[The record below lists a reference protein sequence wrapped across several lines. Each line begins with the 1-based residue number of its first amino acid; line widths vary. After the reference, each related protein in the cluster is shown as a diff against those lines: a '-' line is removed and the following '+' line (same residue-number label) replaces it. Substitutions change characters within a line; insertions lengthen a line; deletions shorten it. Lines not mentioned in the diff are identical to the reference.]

1 MELKL
6 TDLQLDA
13 LREIGSIGA
22 GNAATGLSKMLNKR
36 ISISLP
42 STKVVKLEKVPELLG
57 GAESLVAAVYFQV
70 TGPFLGTI
78 LLIFSLKEALRLV
91 DMLLNKKN
99 GETQILDEFAGSAL
113 KELGNISAGSYL
125 SALSEVV
132 KMRLMHS
139 IPGLATDMLQAV
151 LDGVLIKLALEAE
164 SALVVDTEFKVEENK
179 VQGHFL
185 FLPEPEGLEVIL
197 EKLGVRSQEFGD
209 D

>member
-13 LREIGSIGA
+13 LREIGTIGA

-36 ISISLP
+36 ISISVP
-42 STKVVKLEKVPELLG
+42 STKVVNLEKVPELLG

-70 TGPFLGTI
+70 TGPFLGSI
-78 LLIFSLKEALRLV
+78 LLIFPLKEALKLV
-91 DMLLNKKN
+91 DMLLGRKN
-99 GETQILDEFAGSAL
+99 GETQILDEFSSSAL

-164 SALVVDTEFKVEENK
+164 NALVVDTEFKVEENK

-185 FLPEPEGLEVIL
+185 FLPAPEGLEVVL
-197 EKLGVRSQEFGD
+197 EKLGVWS
-209 D
+209 

>member
-13 LREIGSIGA
+13 LREIGTIGA

-36 ISISLP
+36 ISISVP

-57 GAESLVAAVYFQV
+57 GAESLVVAVYFQV
-70 TGPFLGTI
+70 IGLFLGSI

-91 DMLLNKKN
+91 DMLLDRKN
-99 GETQILDEFAGSAL
+99 GETQILDEFSSSAL

-164 SALVVDTEFKVEENK
+164 NALVVDTEFKVEENK

-185 FLPEPEGLEVIL
+185 FLPEPEGLEVVL
-197 EKLGVRSQEFGD
+197 EKLGVRS
-209 D
+209 

>member
-13 LREIGSIGA
+13 LREIGTIGA

-36 ISISLP
+36 ISISVP

-57 GAESLVAAVYFQV
+57 GAESLVAVVYFQV

-91 DMLLNKKN
+91 DMLLGRKN
-99 GETQILDEFAGSAL
+99 GETRLLDEFSGSAL

-125 SALSEVV
+125 TALSEVV
-132 KMRLMHS
+132 KMRLIHS
-139 IPGLATDMLQAV
+139 TPGLATDMLEAV

-164 SALVVDTEFKVEENK
+164 NALVVDTEFEVEENK

-185 FLPEPEGLEVIL
+185 FLPEPQGLEVIL
-197 EKLGVRSQEFGD
+197 EKLGVG
-209 D
+209 

>member
-6 TDLQLDA
+6 SDLQLDA
-13 LREIGSIGA
+13 LREIGTIGA

-36 ISISLP
+36 INISVP

-57 GAESLVAAVYFQV
+57 GAESLVVAVYFQV
-70 TGPFLGTI
+70 TGPFLGSI

-91 DMLLNKKN
+91 DMLLDRKN
-99 GETQILDEFAGSAL
+99 GETQILDEFSGSAL

-125 SALSEVV
+125 SALSSVV

-164 SALVVDTEFKVEENK
+164 NALVVDTEFKVEGNK
-179 VQGHFL
+179 AQGHFL
-185 FLPEPEGLEVIL
+185 FLPEPAGLEVIL
-197 EKLGVRSQEFGD
+197 EKLGVRSQE
-209 D
+209 

>member
-13 LREIGSIGA
+13 LREIGTIGA
-22 GNAATGLSKMLNKR
+22 GNAATGLSRMLNKR
-36 ISISLP
+36 ISISVP
-42 STKVVKLEKVPELLG
+42 CTKVVKLENVPELLG
-57 GAESLVAAVYFQV
+57 GAELLVVAVYFQV
-70 TGPFLGTI
+70 TGPFLGSI

-91 DMLLNKKN
+91 DMLLGRKN
-99 GETQILDEFAGSAL
+99 GETQILDEFSGSAL
-113 KELGNISAGSYL
+113 KELGNISSGSYL

-164 SALVVDTEFKVEENK
+164 NALVVDTEFKVEGNK

-197 EKLGVRSQEFGD
+197 EKLGVRS
-209 D
+209 